1 MRRLPGRADRLQHTR
16 AAVAAAATLV
26 FFSVAAFV
34 SANPGG
40 PTPQGLAALET
51 TQNAFRA
58 IAKDILPTVVEVNVV
73 DTVKAPASP
82 FRFNN
87 QNQNPFQFFFGIPS
101 PNDNRPNQSP
111 QQQFQQRGLGSGIMV
126 RQDGDKVYVLTNNH
140 VAGQASEISI
150 RLSDGRSF
158 KATLVGKDP
167 QRDLALVSFQ
177 TNEKMPLAPLG
188 DSSSLEVGDWVLAVG
203 NPLGFEST
211 ITFGIV
217 SAVGR
222 QAQPGSNL
230 GQYTDYIQTDAA
242 INRGNSGGPLV
253 NIHGQVVG
261 INTWIASQTGGSIG
275 LGFAIPINNAK
286 KAIDEFIT
294 KGRVDYGWLGVDV
307 GNIIPSVQTNLPG
320 SVTGAFVY
328 DIFRGSA
335 ADRAGI
341 EPGDIITSVDGINLK
356 NSDDLVTQI
365 GRLDPGKTVRLSLYR
380 QGKTV
385 NTSVTLGVRAA
396 DVSKESKN
404 LWPGMS
410 VVNLTDDV
418 RTRLNLPAGR
428 GDVVIGN
435 VESGSPA
442 DTAGLK
448 PGDIIR
454 DVNGNRIRNVM
465 EFYKTLNNTTRPN
478 EVMFRIYRQDTELLI
493 GLVR

>member
-1 MRRLPGRADRLQHTR
+1 MSRPAGRIPRFEHNRKTALAAGLSLLLVGIAGTLSAQSEGPG
-16 AAVAAAATLV
+16 
-26 FFSVAAFV
+26 
-34 SANPGG
+34 
-40 PTPQGLAALET
+40 PQGLAALRT
-51 TQNAFRA
+51 TQNAFRS
-58 IAKDILPTVVEVNVV
+58 IAKEILPTVVEVNVV
-73 DTVKAPASP
+73 DTVTSPTSP

-87 QNQNPFQFFFGIPS
+87 RNPFQFFFGVPS
-101 PNDNRPNQSP
+101 PNDRQPNQTP

-140 VAGQASEISI
+140 VAGQASQISV

-158 KATLVGKDP
+158 KASLVGKDP

-177 TNEKMPLAPLG
+177 TSQHMPLAPLG
-188 DSSSLEVGDWVLAVG
+188 DSSKLEVGDWVLAVG
-203 NPLGFEST
+203 NPLGFESSL
-211 ITFGIV
+211 TFGIV

-222 QAQPGSNL
+222 QAQPGSKL

-253 NIHGQVVG
+253 NIDGEVIG

-286 KAIDEFIT
+286 KAIGEFIT
-294 KGRVDYGWLGVDV
+294 KGRVDYGWLGVNV
-307 GNIIPSVQTNLPG
+307 GNIVPSVQANLPDNV
-320 SVTGAFVY
+320 SGAFVY

-335 ADRAGI
+335 ADTAGI
-341 EPGDIITSVDGINLK
+341 RPGDIITSVNGNNLRT
-356 NSDDLVTQI
+356 SDDLVTQI
-365 GRLDPGKTVRLSLYR
+365 GGLDPGKTITLAVFR
-380 QGKTV
+380 QGRSM
-385 NTSVTLGVRAA
+385 NTDVTLGLRAA

-410 VVNLTDDV
+410 VVNLTDEV
-418 RTRLNLPAGR
+418 RSRLNLPTGR

-465 EFYKTLNNTTRPN
+465 DFYKTVNNTRSN
-478 EVMFRIYRQDTELLI
+478 EVMFRIYRQNTELLI
-493 GLVR
+493 GLVH

>member
-1 MRRLPGRADRLQHTR
+1 MSRLAWRVPGFVHIRRNAL
-16 AAVAAAATLV
+16 AAGLSLFLIGIVGTL
-26 FFSVAAFV
+26 
-34 SANPGG
+34 SAQSNRPD
-40 PTPQGLAALET
+40 PQGFASLRN

-58 IAKDILPTVVEVNVV
+58 IAKEILPTVVEVNVV
-73 DTVKAPASP
+73 DTVNAPATP
-82 FRFNN
+82 FRFNEK
-87 QNQNPFQFFFGIPS
+87 NPFQFFFGVPS
-101 PNDNRPNQSP
+101 PNDRQPNQTP

-126 RQDGDKVYVLTNNH
+126 RQDGDTVYVLTNNH
-140 VAGQASEISI
+140 VAGKASQISV
-150 RLSDGRSF
+150 RLPDGRSF
-158 KATLVGKDP
+158 KASLVGKDP

-177 TNEKMPLAPLG
+177 TSEHMPLAPLG
-188 DSSSLEVGDWVLAVG
+188 DSSKLEVGDWVLAVG
-203 NPLGFEST
+203 NPLGFESSL
-211 ITFGIV
+211 TFGIV

-222 QAQPGSNL
+222 QAQPGSSL

-253 NIHGQVVG
+253 NIDGQVIG

-286 KAIDEFIT
+286 KAINEFIT
-294 KGRVDYGWLGVDV
+294 KGRVDYGWLGVNV
-307 GNIIPSVQTNLPG
+307 GDIVPSLQTDLP
-320 SVTGAFVY
+320 SNVTGAFVY

-341 EPGDIITSVDGINLK
+341 EPGDIITSVNGNNLRT
-356 NSDDLVTQI
+356 SDDLVTQI
-365 GRLDPGKTVRLSLYR
+365 GGLDPGKSVTLAIYR
-380 QGKTV
+380 QGKSIRTD
-385 NTSVTLGVRAA
+385 VTLGLRAA
-396 DVSKESKN
+396 DVAKESKN

-410 VVNLTDDV
+410 VVNLTEQV
-418 RTRLNLPAGR
+418 RSRLNLPSGR

-454 DVNGNRIRNVM
+454 NVNGNRIRNVM
-465 EFYKTLNNTTRPN
+465 DFYKTVNNTRSN

-493 GLVR
+493 GLVH